1 MPKLARHIESEVVLA
16 EALARS
22 IASLPEQAALFHKT
36 VSEDADAHAESLE
49 KWQQSYDQLTAGRF
63 LGVLREIWL
72 GDMQL
77 FRETTNQAVLQRG
90 RAWSGAGTF
99 GVPLAM
105 DADGFFC
112 NERLGMNGMLAIGE
126 DQDFELRTP
135 RSFDVVGIAVNA
147 NCYHSIVDPAAEHV
161 ADQQTDRPR
170 VLPCNEHLQELRTLL
185 IDIFDALDADPLRLE
200 APQIQKTL
208 RSALVGHLQA
218 SMQPAGDVAIPL
230 PSRSARKKIV
240 DLARDHVL
248 ANLQEPVTIGDLC
261 EHLGV
266 SRRTLQ
272 YCFQEVIGT
281 NPVDF
286 LRAIRLNNV
295 RRELRAATHGAVQIA
310 NVAARWGFWHLSHFS
325 NDYRELFGELPS
337 ATLRR
342 RQ

>member
-22 IASLPEQAALFHKT
+22 IASVPDQAALFRKT
-36 VSEDADAHAESLE
+36 FSEDADAHAESLE

-63 LGVLREIWL
+63 HGVLREIWL

-99 GVPLAM
+99 GVPLDM

-112 NERLGMNGMLAIGE
+112 DERLGMNGMLAIGR

-147 NCYHSIVDPAAEHV
+147 NCYHSIVDPAAESLPT
-161 ADQQTDRPR
+161 QRLDRPR

-218 SMQPAGDVAIPL
+218 SMQLAGDVTVPL
-230 PSRSARKKIV
+230 PSRGARKKIV

-248 ANLQEPVTIGDLC
+248 ANLHEPVTIGDLC
-261 EHLGV
+261 QHLGV

-295 RRELRAATHGAVQIA
+295 RRELRAASPGAVQIA
-310 NVAARWGFWHLSHFS
+310 DVAARWGFWHLSHFS
-325 NDYRELFGELPS
+325 NDYRALFGELPS

-342 RQ
+342 PQ

>member
-1 MPKLARHIESEVVLA
+1 MPKLARHMECVVDLT
-16 EALARS
+16 EALATT
-22 IASLPEQAALFHKT
+22 IACAPEQPALFHKT
-36 VSEDADAHAESLE
+36 VSDDADAHAESLE
-49 KWQQSYDQLTAGRF
+49 KWQQSYDQLSAGRF
-63 LGVLREIWL
+63 KGVLREIWL

-99 GVPLAM
+99 GVPLEM

-112 NERLGMNGMLAIGE
+112 DQRLGMNGVLAFGQ

-135 RSFDVVGIAVNA
+135 RSFDIVGIAVNA
-147 NCYHSIVDPAAEHV
+147 NCYHSIVGPAAEPMPSG
-161 ADQQTDRPR
+161 QIDRPR

-185 IDIFDALDADPLRLE
+185 VDIFDALDADPLRLE

-208 RSALVGHLQA
+208 RSTLVGHLHA
-218 SMQPAGDVAIPL
+218 SMQPAVDVSAPL
-230 PSRSARKKIV
+230 PNRAARRKIV
-240 DLARDHVL
+240 DLAREHVL
-248 ANLQEPVTIGDLC
+248 ANLHEPVTIAELC
-261 EHLGV
+261 EHIGV

-281 NPVDF
+281 NPVYF

-295 RRELRAATHGAVQIA
+295 RRELRAATQGAVQIA
-310 NVAARWGFWHLSHFS
+310 NIAARWGFWHLSHFS
-325 NDYRELFGELPS
+325 NDYRGLFGESPS

>member
-1 MPKLARHIESEVVLA
+1 M
-16 EALARS
+16 
-22 IASLPEQAALFHKT
+22 PEQVARFRKT
-36 VSEDADAHAESLE
+36 LSEDADAHAESLE

-63 LGVLREIWL
+63 HGVLREIWL

-99 GVPLAM
+99 GVPLDM

-112 NERLGMNGMLAIGE
+112 GQVLGINGILSFG
-126 DQDFELRTP
+126 QNQNFELRTP

-147 NCYHSIVDPAAEHV
+147 NCYRSIVEPTPTELPDE
-161 ADQQTDRPR
+161 QTGKPR
-170 VLPCNEHLQELRTLL
+170 VLPCNEHLRELRALL
-185 IDIFDALDADPLRLE
+185 VDIFDALDADPLRLE

-218 SMQPAGDVAIPL
+218 SVPPMSTMPAPL
-230 PSRSARKKIV
+230 PNSFARKAIV
-240 DLARDHVL
+240 ERARDHVL
-248 ANLQEPVTIGDLC
+248 GNLHEPVTIGELC
-261 EHLGV
+261 EHLGI

-286 LRAIRLNNV
+286 LRAIRLNSV
-295 RRELRAATHGAVQIA
+295 RRELRAASHGSLQIA
-310 NVAARWGFWHLSHFS
+310 DVAARWGFWHLSHFAS
-325 NDYRELFGELPS
+325 DYRAMFGELPS
-337 ATLRR
+337 DTLKRS
-342 RQ
+342 

>member
-16 EALARS
+16 DGLARS
-22 IASLPEQAALFHKT
+22 IASVPDRAALFRKT
-36 VSEDADAHAESLE
+36 MSEDADAHAESLE

-63 LGVLREIWL
+63 LGVMREIWL

-90 RAWSGAGTF
+90 RAWCGAGTF
-99 GVPLAM
+99 GVPLEM

-112 NERLGMNGMLAIGE
+112 DERLGMNGMLAIAE

-135 RSFDVVGIAVNA
+135 RLFDVVGIAVNA
-147 NCYHSIVDPAAEHV
+147 NCYHSIVDPAPEYA
-161 ADQQTDRPR
+161 ADRQMDRPR
-170 VLPCNEHLQELRTLL
+170 VLACNEHLQELRTLL

-218 SMQPAGDVAIPL
+218 SLQLAGDVSMAL
-230 PSRSARKKIV
+230 PNRNARKKIV

-310 NVAARWGFWHLSHFS
+310 DVAARWGFWHLSHFS
-325 NDYRELFGELPS
+325 NDYRALFGELPS

>member
-1 MPKLARHIESEVVLA
+1 MPKLARHIESEVILA

-22 IASLPEQAALFHKT
+22 IASVPDQAALFHKT

-99 GVPLAM
+99 GVPLDM

-112 NERLGMNGMLAIGE
+112 DERLGINGMLAIGR

-147 NCYHSIVDPAAEHV
+147 NCYHSIIDPAAESLP
-161 ADQQTDRPR
+161 AQRMDRPR

-218 SMQPAGDVAIPL
+218 SMQPASDVATPL

-248 ANLQEPVTIGDLC
+248 ANLQ
-261 EHLGV
+261 
-266 SRRTLQ
+266 
-272 YCFQEVIGT
+272 GT
-281 NPVDF
+281 RDHWRS
-286 LRAIRLNNV
+286 LRA
-295 RRELRAATHGAVQIA
+295 
-310 NVAARWGFWHLSHFS
+310 
-325 NDYRELFGELPS
+325 P
-337 ATLRR
+337 R
-342 RQ
+342 RQPAHAAILLSRK

>member
-112 NERLGMNGMLAIGE
+112 NERLGMNGMLAIGR

-147 NCYHSIVDPAAEHV
+147 NCYHSIVDPAAVQV
-161 ADQQTDRPR
+161 ADQQMDRPR

-185 IDIFDALDADPLRLE
+185 IDIFDALDADPLRLQ

-295 RRELRAATHGAVQIA
+295 RRERRAATPGAVQIA
-310 NVAARWGFWHLSHFS
+310 DVAARWGFWHLSHFS
-325 NDYRELFGELPS
+325 NDYRALFGELPS

-342 RQ
+342 PQ

>member
-1 MPKLARHIESEVVLA
+1 M
-16 EALARS
+16 
-22 IASLPEQAALFHKT
+22 
-36 VSEDADAHAESLE
+36 
-49 KWQQSYDQLTAGRF
+49 TAGRF
-63 LGVLREIWL
+63 QGVLREIWL

-99 GVPLAM
+99 GVPLEM

-112 NERLGMNGMLAIGE
+112 DERLGMDGMLAIGQ

-147 NCYHSIVDPAAEHV
+147 NCYHSIVEPAAQPMASER
-161 ADQQTDRPR
+161 ADRPH
-170 VLPCNEHLQELRTLL
+170 VLPCNEHLQQLRTLL

-208 RSALVGHLQA
+208 RSTLVGHLQA
-218 SMQPAGDVAIPL
+218 TMQPASDVATSL
-230 PSRSARKKIV
+230 PGRSARKKIV
-240 DLARDHVL
+240 DRARDHVL

-310 NVAARWGFWHLSHFS
+310 NVAARWGFWHLSHFC
-325 NDYRELFGELPS
+325 NDYRALFGELPS

>member
-1 MPKLARHIESEVVLA
+1 MPKLARHIASEVVLA
-16 EALARS
+16 EALANS
-22 IASLPEQAALFHKT
+22 IASVPDQAALFHKT
-36 VSEDADAHAESLE
+36 FSEDADAHAESLE

-99 GVPLAM
+99 GVPLDM
-105 DADGFFC
+105 DSDGFFC
-112 NERLGMNGMLAIGE
+112 DERLGMNGMLAIGQ

-147 NCYHSIVDPAAEHV
+147 NCYHSIVDPAAESLPT
-161 ADQQTDRPR
+161 QRMDRPR

-218 SMQPAGDVAIPL
+218 SMQPAGEVATPL
-230 PSRSARKKIV
+230 PSRGARKKIV

-310 NVAARWGFWHLSHFS
+310 DVAARWGFWHLSHFS